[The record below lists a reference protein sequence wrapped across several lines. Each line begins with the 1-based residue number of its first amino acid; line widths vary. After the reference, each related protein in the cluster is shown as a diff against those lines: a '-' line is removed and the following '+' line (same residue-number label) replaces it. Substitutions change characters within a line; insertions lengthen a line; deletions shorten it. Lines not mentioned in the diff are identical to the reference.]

1 MKTAE
6 NIVNVIGVGL
16 LVVFL
21 VLLAGYPG
29 FAAEHPNGAYTTAR
43 GNEVQNTDA
52 LTAVIAII
60 AITVLAYVL
69 RGKSVLLVLLAI
81 LALLVWAGMTKCNPP
96 QATGL

>member
-6 NIVNVIGVGL
+6 NIVNMLGVVL
-16 LVVFL
+16 LVIFL

-43 GNEVQNTDA
+43 GNDVQNTDA

-69 RGKSVLLVLLAI
+69 RGKSVLL
-81 LALLVWAGMTKCNPP
+81 LLVVILGLMYWASRVNP
-96 QATGL
+96 